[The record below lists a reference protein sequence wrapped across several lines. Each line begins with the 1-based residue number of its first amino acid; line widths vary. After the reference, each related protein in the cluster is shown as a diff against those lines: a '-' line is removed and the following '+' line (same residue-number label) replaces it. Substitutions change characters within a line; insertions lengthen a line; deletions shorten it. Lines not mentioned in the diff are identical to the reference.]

1 MTAHTIERIV
11 FLYYR
16 KNFSVSEISYV
27 LDVPESLV
35 NVALYIEEQTI
46 LSLEKDCKTYAYT
59 PKGVETESCNK
70 SADTPH

>member
-35 NVALYIEEQTI
+35 NLTLYIEEQTI
-46 LSLEKDCKTYAYT
+46 LSLEKEQPEHAKTA
-59 PKGVETESCNK
+59 
-70 SADTPH
+70 

>member
-27 LDVPESLV
+27 MDVPESLI
-35 NVALYIEEQTI
+35 NVTLYIEEQTI
-46 LSLEKDCKTYAYT
+46 LSLEKDCKTYVYT
-59 PKGVETESCNK
+59 PKGVETETSK
-70 SADTPH
+70 ISANLPL